1 MEDFIADNMGG
12 IQIATDLMGSFG
24 GVALLLA
31 AVGIYSVMA
40 YSVSQRTQEFSVRM
54 ALGARRQDIVSL
66 VVSHGLKLAVM
77 GLMVGLPG
85 AFALTRVMSTLVFGM
100 AAVDLPT
107 LAGFVLLLLAVATV
121 ASCLPVIRATK
132 TGPMEALR

>member
-1 MEDFIADNMGG
+1 
-12 IQIATDLMGSFG
+12 
-24 GVALLLA
+24 
-31 AVGIYSVMA
+31 
-40 YSVSQRTQEFSVRM
+40 
-54 ALGARRQDIVSL
+54 
-66 VVSHGLKLAVM
+66 
-77 GLMVGLPG
+77 
-85 AFALTRVMSTLVFGM
+85 MSTLVFGM